1 MKDKKKNDQIL
12 QEEQATD
19 DLEIIELIDSADAD
33 DGEVIELTDKSF
45 SEQEKAA
52 EPDSDDDAEDAVIPE
67 DSDGPVLLDDI
78 AGEILTGDEELIEFD
93 EMISLNDIAEED
105 VMEDGEVIDLEV
117 ADVTDHQDV
126 TDLLPDDVSPGDERE
141 FAESEIEESAAMDD
155 MDENI
160 ADSADIVP
168 DEDDEDVI
176 ASDMKNIR
184 ASSDSDE
191 PVLLRES
198 SGGAGENENA
208 DDFDDAET
216 MFAPPDLDDTAGK
229 DDDIVALEDEATII
243 APPDLDE
250 TIFLRDDDEKQ
261 DIPPVR
267 DSYSDDEATIIAPPD
282 LDETIFL
289 RDDDEKPDLLDD
301 DDIIDLNDEAA
312 IIEQSDLDETIF
324 LRDDDEKH
332 VPKPGLGNENRMP
345 GLGNEKEIPP
355 VRDSDS
361 YSDDEATIIAPPDLD
376 ETIFLGDDEKP
387 DQHDGDDIIDLND
400 EAAIVERSD
409 PDETI
414 FLRDDDEKHV
424 PKLGLGN
431 ENRMPERGNGN
442 PPVRDSDSYSGD
454 EATIIA
460 PPDLDGGDFFGD
472 DDEKQDMPD
481 DDDII
486 DLSDE
491 ESIEPDSDETIF
503 IQDVAKKAVRQK
515 EDDSSGLSDPDGTIL
530 FQDEAKKATE
540 AYDIIELSPE
550 NIVAPPKIED
560 PTLSGEVIS
569 RRNKNVADQRLSHSD
584 RDDGNGDR
592 PEDTGTPITDIDD
605 VIRLADKASTD
616 FKPASEP
623 DRKGIAAGSD
633 DILFGSEAEALLSE
647 SPYLSDDIP
656 EIRDDKSE
664 SERRDKD
671 LPDLI
676 ADDLKEQSGS
686 PESASDEAEKNIP
699 AEIPSILQKK
709 DDTAAEAQPS
719 DSKDIK
725 EEINQKKP
733 SDSAPRVRHLPDSV
747 SLPPPEQLEAIL
759 EQVIKKVFS
768 EKMFSEKIENKLV
781 EVIEKAVA
789 NEMDRLKDVLFED
802 LADED

>member
-267 DSYSDDEATIIAPPD
+267 ACP
-282 LDETIFL
+282 
-289 RDDDEKPDLLDD
+289 
-301 DDIIDLNDEAA
+301 
-312 IIEQSDLDETIF
+312 
-324 LRDDDEKH
+324 
-332 VPKPGLGNENRMP
+332 
-345 GLGNEKEIPP
+345 
-355 VRDSDS
+355 
-361 YSDDEATIIAPPDLD
+361 
-376 ETIFLGDDEKP
+376 
-387 DQHDGDDIIDLND
+387 
-400 EAAIVERSD
+400 
-409 PDETI
+409 
-414 FLRDDDEKHV
+414 
-424 PKLGLGN
+424 
-431 ENRMPERGNGN
+431 
-442 PPVRDSDSYSGD
+442 
-454 EATIIA
+454 
-460 PPDLDGGDFFGD
+460 
-472 DDEKQDMPD
+472 
-481 DDDII
+481 
-486 DLSDE
+486 
-491 ESIEPDSDETIF
+491 
-503 IQDVAKKAVRQK
+503 
-515 EDDSSGLSDPDGTIL
+515 
-530 FQDEAKKATE
+530 
-540 AYDIIELSPE
+540 
-550 NIVAPPKIED
+550 
-560 PTLSGEVIS
+560 
-569 RRNKNVADQRLSHSD
+569 
-584 RDDGNGDR
+584 
-592 PEDTGTPITDIDD
+592 
-605 VIRLADKASTD
+605 
-616 FKPASEP
+616 
-623 DRKGIAAGSD
+623 
-633 DILFGSEAEALLSE
+633 
-647 SPYLSDDIP
+647 
-656 EIRDDKSE
+656 
-664 SERRDKD
+664 
-671 LPDLI
+671 
-676 ADDLKEQSGS
+676 
-686 PESASDEAEKNIP
+686 
-699 AEIPSILQKK
+699 
-709 DDTAAEAQPS
+709 
-719 DSKDIK
+719 
-725 EEINQKKP
+725 
-733 SDSAPRVRHLPDSV
+733 
-747 SLPPPEQLEAIL
+747 
-759 EQVIKKVFS
+759 
-768 EKMFSEKIENKLV
+768 
-781 EVIEKAVA
+781 
-789 NEMDRLKDVLFED
+789 
-802 LADED
+802 

>member
-1 MKDKKKNDQIL
+1 
-12 QEEQATD
+12 
-19 DLEIIELIDSADAD
+19 
-33 DGEVIELTDKSF
+33 
-45 SEQEKAA
+45 
-52 EPDSDDDAEDAVIPE
+52 
-67 DSDGPVLLDDI
+67 
-78 AGEILTGDEELIEFD
+78 
-93 EMISLNDIAEED
+93 
-105 VMEDGEVIDLEV
+105 
-117 ADVTDHQDV
+117 
-126 TDLLPDDVSPGDERE
+126 
-141 FAESEIEESAAMDD
+141 
-155 MDENI
+155 
-160 ADSADIVP
+160 
-168 DEDDEDVI
+168 
-176 ASDMKNIR
+176 MKNR
-184 ASSDSDE
+184 
-191 PVLLRES
+191 
-198 SGGAGENENA
+198 
-208 DDFDDAET
+208 
-216 MFAPPDLDDTAGK
+216 
-229 DDDIVALEDEATII
+229 
-243 APPDLDE
+243 
-250 TIFLRDDDEKQ
+250 IFRLSV
-261 DIPPVR
+261 PVR

-355 VRDSDS
+355 VRDSYSD
-361 YSDDEATIIAPPDLD
+361 SDDEATIIAPPDLD

-387 DQHDGDDIIDLND
+387 DQQDDDDIIDLND

-584 RDDGNGDR
+584 RDDDR

-725 EEINQKKP
+725 EEEIHQKKP

>member
-12 QEEQATD
+12 QEDQATD
-19 DLEIIELIDSADAD
+19 DLEIIELTDSADAD
-33 DGEVIELTDKSF
+33 DAEFIELTDSADKSF
-45 SEQEKAA
+45 SEQEKIT
-52 EPDSDDDAEDAVIPE
+52 EPDSDDDAEIAVIPE
-67 DSDGPVLLDDI
+67 DSDDPVLLDDI
-78 AGEILTGDEELIEFD
+78 AGEILAGDEELIEFD
-93 EMISLNDIAEED
+93 EMISLDDIAEED
-105 VMEDGEVIDLEV
+105 VMEDEEVIDLDA
-117 ADVTDHQDV
+117 ADVTDHQNV
-126 TDLLPDDVSPGDERE
+126 TDSLPDDVSPGDEGE
-141 FAESEIEESAAMDD
+141 FAESEIEKSAAMND

-160 ADSADIVP
+160 ADSADIGTDE

-176 ASDMKNIR
+176 ELDMKNIR

-198 SGGAGENENA
+198 AGSTDENENA

-216 MFAPPDLDDTAGK
+216 IFAPTDLDDKAGKDDDIVALEDEAAIIAPPDLDETILLHDTAEDKRFAKSFYGAGTAEK
-229 DDDIVALEDEATII
+229 EDDIVALEDEATII

-250 TIFLRDDDEKQ
+250 TIFLRDDDERQ
-261 DIPPVR
+261 
-267 DSYSDDEATIIAPPD
+267 AT
-282 LDETIFL
+282 
-289 RDDDEKPDLLDD
+289 
-301 DDIIDLNDEAA
+301 
-312 IIEQSDLDETIF
+312 
-324 LRDDDEKH
+324 H
-332 VPKPGLGNENRMP
+332 VPKQGLGNEN
-345 GLGNEKEIPP
+345 EPP
-355 VRDSDS
+355 VRDPDP

-376 ETIFLGDDEKP
+376 ETIFLGDDSEES
-387 DQHDGDDIIDLND
+387 DQHDDDDIIDLND
-400 EAAIVERSD
+400 EAAIIEQSD
-409 PDETI
+409 FDETI

-424 PKLGLGN
+424 PKQGLGN
-431 ENRMPERGNGN
+431 EKKQGLGNEKRTPERGNRN
-442 PPVRDSDSYSGD
+442 EPPVRYSDSYSGD

-460 PPDLDGGDFFGD
+460 PPDLDGGDFFGA
-472 DDEKQDMPD
+472 ELKKQDQQD

-491 ESIEPDSDETIF
+491 ESIKPDSDETIF
-503 IQDVAKKAVRQK
+503 IQDVARKAVRQK
-515 EDDSSGLSDPDGTIL
+515 EDDSNGLSDPDGTIL

-550 NIVAPPKIED
+550 NIVAPPPLED

-569 RRNKNVADQRLSHSD
+569 KRNKKVADHGILHSD
-584 RDDGNGDR
+584 RDEGTGER

-616 FKPASEP
+616 FKPA
-623 DRKGIAAGSD
+623 AAGKNLSAESD

-647 SPYLSDDIP
+647 SPYLSEDIP

-664 SERRDKD
+664 SQRRDKG
-671 LPDLI
+671 LSDLI
-676 ADDLKEQSGS
+676 ADDLKQQSGS
-686 PESASDEAEKNIP
+686 PESASDDREGNQYIP
-699 AEIPSILQKK
+699 AEIPARVLQKE

-725 EEINQKKP
+725 EEIHQKKP

>member
-267 DSYSDDEATIIAPPD
+267 DSYSEDEATIIAPPD

-332 VPKPGLGNENRMP
+332 VPKPGLGNE
-345 GLGNEKEIPP
+345 KEIPP
-355 VRDSDS
+355 VRDSYSD
-361 YSDDEATIIAPPDLD
+361 SDDEATIIAPPDLD

-584 RDDGNGDR
+584 RDDDR

-671 LPDLI
+671 LPDVI